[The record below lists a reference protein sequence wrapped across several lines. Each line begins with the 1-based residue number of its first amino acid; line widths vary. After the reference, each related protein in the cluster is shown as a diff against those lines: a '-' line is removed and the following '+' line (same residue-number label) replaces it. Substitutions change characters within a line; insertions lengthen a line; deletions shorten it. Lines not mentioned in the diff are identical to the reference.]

1 MKGSKVDLRKYVKF
15 NTVVRWIDYN
25 KDADDFTVKV
35 KNLVED
41 KDKEEIFTH
50 VIVATGLFGTPNIP
64 TFPGL
69 DQFQGD
75 IIHAKDVRR
84 AKRFVGK
91 RILLIGSSLSAWD
104 LALQFLKFGSKK
116 IIMSYQTKPTGLN
129 WPEGIEERPLVEAF
143 TETSVHFVD
152 GTTAELDD
160 VVFCTGY
167 KLHHPFLPEDLRI
180 KPDMSIYPDDLYK
193 GIVWMK
199 GGNMKLLY
207 LGAMYLTYFLIFLDV
222 QALWAC
228 LYVIGDVHTSTQ
240 QEMLEDMYL
249 CMKKRESITLAG
261 LNMEQLDFITDYL
274 ASMCKA
280 TEYQV
285 DMTKRKEILLQQIEY
300 FFEDITTYRD
310 KQYRSLCTEQLSAVP
325 SKPWMNEF
333 DYPLEKF

>member
-1 MKGSKVDLRKYVKF
+1 MTSYFVLGTSY
-15 NTVVRWIDYN
+15 I
-25 KDADDFTVKV
+25 
-35 KNLVED
+35 
-41 KDKEEIFTH
+41 TH
-50 VIVATGLFGTPNIP
+50 FC
-64 TFPGL
+64 
-69 DQFQGD
+69 
-75 IIHAKDVRR
+75 RR
-84 AKRFVGK
+84 ICGF
-91 RILLIGSSLSAWD
+91 
-104 LALQFLKFGSKK
+104 
-116 IIMSYQTKPTGLN
+116 
-129 WPEGIEERPLVEAF
+129 
-143 TETSVHFVD
+143 
-152 GTTAELDD
+152 
-160 VVFCTGY
+160 
-167 KLHHPFLPEDLRI
+167 

-207 LGAMYLTYFLIFLDV
+207 LGAVYLTYFLIFLDV

-333 DYPLEKF
+333 DYPLEKFEFRSFSNDAVYP